1 MTDFELDSDGKIFTS
16 QPTRMTRIARGS
28 GTSVREIED
37 LLTQHRLM
45 AGMAKNMS
53 KMKKQGAL
61 GQNKAQMAA
70 MQKRMQSGA
79 MPPGPGGMDLGSMM
93 KALGGGG
100 GGMPNMAQMM
110 QQFGGMMGGMG
121 GGGGGRGG
129 RR

>member
-1 MTDFELDSDGKIFTS
+1 MTDKELDSDGKILTE

-37 LLTQHRLM
+37 LMTQHRMM

-53 KMKKQGAL
+53 KMKKQG
-61 GQNKAQMAA
+61 GMPQNKAQMAA
-70 MQKRMQSGA
+70 MQKRMQSGG
-79 MPPGPGGMDLGSMM
+79 MPAGPGGMDLGSMM

-100 GGMPNMAQMM
+100 GMPNMQQMM

-121 GGGGGRGG
+121 GGGAGRGA